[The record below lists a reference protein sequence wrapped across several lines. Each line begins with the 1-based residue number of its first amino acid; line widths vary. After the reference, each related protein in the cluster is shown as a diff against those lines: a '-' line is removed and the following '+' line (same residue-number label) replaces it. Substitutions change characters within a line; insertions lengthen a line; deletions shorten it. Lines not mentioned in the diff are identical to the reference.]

1 MEQVNASVTVTN
13 AADGA
18 KVTAYAALYDSEGR
32 LVKIAHNDAV
42 SAGGTA
48 TATAALAFGRGL
60 VKGDVIRVFAW
71 NAQLMPYA
79 NYKNIV
85 TEFVVT
91 E

>member
-1 MEQVNASVTVTN
+1 M
-13 AADGA
+13 
-18 KVTAYAALYDSEGR
+18 
-32 LVKIAHNDAV
+32 